1 MRRTTSGSTRI
12 TRGKTGYIAKSAGGT
27 RYARIAQRLEQ
38 AIRDGTYRPGDRL
51 PSVRELSGQ
60 WDASLT
66 TVSAAYRQLER
77 RGLVEARP
85 RSGRVVCVP
94 PPSVPEPGMSRPDPR
109 PTEVGIGQLALMVL
123 RDAMDANLTPFGPA
137 MPDPAFLPVRELEA
151 ITAKIARAG
160 RSGIGRYGVPPGSK
174 DLRMRLAR
182 RAMGHGCALGPD
194 DLVITT
200 GALDAVTLALRAT
213 CAAGDTVA
221 IESPM
226 YYGLLQSIEA
236 LALRVVEIPTHPRDG
251 LSLIALR
258 EALDEHRIRAVAAMP
273 NFNNPLGS
281 CASLEAK
288 RELVD
293 LLARRDIPLIEDD
306 CLGDLAHDGTRP
318 QPAKAF
324 DTRGLVLWCSS
335 FSKTVAPG
343 LRVGWIAPGRYRSAV
358 EHLQFTNTVAGSP
371 LTQAVMAEFLASGG
385 HDRFLRR
392 ARAAYGERTADMAES
407 VARHF
412 PLGTHVTRPSGGFV
426 LWVELPET
434 IDAQKLYAAALDARI
449 AITPGHLF
457 SAKRRYRHFIRLNA
471 AAWSP
476 SHDARMNVLGKI
488 AKRMA

>member
-1 MRRTTSGSTRI
+1 
-12 TRGKTGYIAKSAGGT
+12 
-27 RYARIAQRLEQ
+27 
-38 AIRDGTYRPGDRL
+38 
-51 PSVRELSGQ
+51 V
-60 WDASLT
+60 
-66 TVSAAYRQLER
+66 VAA
-77 RGLVEARP
+77 
-85 RSGRVVCVP
+85 P
-94 PPSVPEPGMSRPDPR
+94 PPSIAEPGMSRPDPR
-109 PTEVGIGQLALMVL
+109 PTEVGIGPLALMVL

-137 MPDPAFLPVRELEA
+137 MPDPAFLPVAELEA

-160 RSGIGRYGVPPGSK
+160 LSGIGRYGVPPGAR

-182 RAMGHGCALGPD
+182 RAMAHGCALGPD
-194 DLVITT
+194 DLVITN

-213 CAAGDTVA
+213 CVANDTVA

-236 LALRVVEIPTHPRDG
+236 LGLRVVEIPTHPRDG
-251 LSLIALR
+251 MSLVALR
-258 EALDEHRIRAVAAMP
+258 EALDEHRIAAVVASP

-281 CASLEAK
+281 CASDEAK

-293 LLARRDIPLIEDD
+293 LLGKRDIPLIEDD

-318 QPAKAF
+318 KPAKAF
-324 DTRGLVLWCSS
+324 DTRGTVLWCSS

-343 LRVGWIAPGRYRSAV
+343 LRVGWIAPGRYRATV

-385 HDRFLRR
+385 HERFLRR
-392 ARAAYGERTADMAES
+392 ARAEYGGRCAGMAEA

-412 PLGTHVTRPSGGFV
+412 PGGTHVTRPAGGFV
-426 LWVELPET
+426 LWVELPEAV
-434 IDAQKLYAAALDARI
+434 DAQKLYAAALEARI

-476 SHDARMNVLGKI
+476 GHDGRMQVLGKL
-488 AKRMA
+488 ARRMA